1 MCGVRLPVNLRV
13 RPSADVTTLGDEKG
27 RIWAR
32 AGLMLSRLN
41 CNDASRFFKTA
52 SRRMP
57 AALNELKEFA
67 LFTSLQEPSTNS
79 RIPAGRCD
87 LDLEIDTRDALD
99 HLNHLTDQETMTIAA
114 IKRH

>member
-41 CNDASRFFKTA
+41 CNHASRFFKTA

-79 RIPAGRCD
+79 RISLVEATAQKCASYCCPHPRWSV
-87 LDLEIDTRDALD
+87 RSPP
-99 HLNHLTDQETMTIAA
+99 
-114 IKRH
+114 

>member
-32 AGLMLSRLN
+32 PGLMLSRLN
-41 CNDASRFFKTA
+41 CNHASRFFKTA

-79 RIPAGRCD
+79 RISLVEANSSKMRQLLLPASP
-87 LDLEIDTRDALD
+87 LVALG
-99 HLNHLTDQETMTIAA
+99 A
-114 IKRH
+114 

>member
-41 CNDASRFFKTA
+41 CNDASRFFKL
-52 SRRMP
+52 RRGECP
-57 AALNELKEFA
+57 
-67 LFTSLQEPSTNS
+67 
-79 RIPAGRCD
+79 RR
-87 LDLEIDTRDALD
+87 
-99 HLNHLTDQETMTIAA
+99 
-114 IKRH
+114 